1 MTDRYT
7 VGSGVG
13 PDLAT
18 RLRTWRELRGIGIA
32 QAAALTGVDRST
44 WRAYE
49 AGATP
54 QFAVVPGL
62 AKLLG
67 MPVAQL
73 MSALGPSDSTA
84 ATDISR
90 VIRDWRACHALSLRR
105 AAVLLEVAPSTVR
118 IWEEGQQPRPAQL
131 RRLHAAGVL
140 AESADTS
147 PPTCDTVRLF
157 VCGRHPPGFA
167 LPPESRFMA
176 VVHTTPGYRLYAV
189 NGRYPAV
196 EPELGGAS
204 VTGALYGVDH
214 RHLRYA
220 GIGADGS
227 WELDL
232 VTLRDGSHALC
243 VRAHPDAVACADTVD
258 ISGLGDWRSYLTAVE
273 ARSRESLP
281 APMARADSVDEGL
294 EEGVAVLNAIPHHA
308 RTELLLRSCN
318 LALRAW
324 ADRVAAQAPF
334 VDFAT
339 LRRAAAT
346 QVGVLTSAEI
356 VAGHKGLLRI
366 GERGTDM
373 SAHSR
378 WSRAESAGLR
388 ERLDD
393 LRAANAVYER
403 QFGHLFLIHAT
414 GRTGADVVTAIER
427 RLRND
432 EATEAVQIKTE
443 WTKLVQLRLGKLSA
457 ELAAGT
463 SPDALIAR

>member
-1 MTDRYT
+1 MTDHYT
-7 VGSGVG
+7 VGSSVG
-13 PDLAT
+13 PNLAT

-32 QAAALTGVDRST
+32 HAAALAGVDRST

-49 AGATP
+49 SGATP

-73 MSALGPSDSTA
+73 MSALGPADSTA
-84 ATDISR
+84 ATDIGR

-105 AAVLLEVAPSTVR
+105 AAVLLDVAPSTVR
-118 IWEEGQQPRPAQL
+118 IWEEGQLPRPAQL

-140 AESADTS
+140 AESVDTS

-167 LPPESRFMA
+167 LPPEAQFMA
-176 VVHTTPGYRLYAV
+176 VAHTAPGYRLYAV

-196 EPELGGAS
+196 EPELGGVS

-214 RHLRYA
+214 RHLRYE
-220 GIGADGS
+220 GIGADGG

-243 VRAHPDAVACADTVD
+243 VRPHPDAVACADTVD
-258 ISGLGDWRSYLTAVE
+258 ISGLGDWRSYLAAVD
-273 ARSRESLP
+273 ARPRDPLAVPLP
-281 APMARADSVDEGL
+281 GSGEDGL

-334 VDFAT
+334 ADFAT

-356 VAGHKGLLRI
+356 VAGHKGLIRI

-373 SAHSR
+373 SAHTR

-393 LRAANAVYER
+393 LRAANALYER

-463 SPDALIAR
+463 PPDALIAR

>member
-1 MTDRYT
+1 MTHRYT

-49 AGATP
+49 SGATP

-73 MSALGPSDSTA
+73 MSALGPSDPTA

-167 LPPESRFMA
+167 LPPEARFMA
-176 VVHTTPGYRLYAV
+176 VVHTSPGYRLYAV

-243 VRAHPDAVACADTVD
+243 VRAHPDALACADTVD

-294 EEGVAVLNAIPHHA
+294 EDGVAVLNAIPHHA

-339 LRRAAAT
+339 LRRAAAA

-356 VAGHKGLLRI
+356 VAGHKGLIRI

-393 LRAANAVYER
+393 LRAANALYER

-457 ELAAGT
+457 ELASGT